1 MNTRIIVAA
10 VAGGAALFLLGF
22 LVYGLLLEGWM
33 ESQMVK
39 HDGLMLTT
47 PNWVT
52 LIIANIVWA
61 LLLTLIF
68 DRWATIRT
76 FAGGLIGGAM
86 VAFLVILNKDLMTVS
101 FMNMF
106 SSYAPVAV
114 DVAAFTVI
122 GALSGGV
129 VGAVLGVMN
138 EAPAAEAV

>member
-76 FAGGLIGGAM
+76 FAGGLSA
-86 VAFLVILNKDLMTVS
+86 ARWS
-101 FMNMF
+101 PF
-106 SSYAPVAV
+106 S
-114 DVAAFTVI
+114 
-122 GALSGGV
+122 
-129 VGAVLGVMN
+129 
-138 EAPAAEAV
+138 

>member
-106 SSYAPVAV
+106 SSYTPVAV